1 MTVTVKVAVEVIMT
15 GFMVVIM
22 AESVIVGL
30 HLYFRVEGW
39 GKERGL

>member
-1 MTVTVKVAVEVIMT
+1 VTVTVTVAVEVIMT
-15 GFMVVIM
+15 GFMAVIV

-30 HLYFRVEGW
+30 HLYFRVTGW